1 MKLFLSLLLAIFPFV
16 LSAQTIT
23 ESHTHTTTPEAH
35 LFATFV
41 KSFDHGLALTFEEEI
56 RSAPSHR
63 AHTTVAL
70 GYTPI
75 PYLNIYAGYTL
86 KLYGNQGWTDP
97 NKYLQHRANVLFTG
111 QVKLGQWN
119 LSLREGVMLDARAGE
134 VDKRVKNQ
142 VDFTLRSRLQAV
154 YSIPK
159 TPLGIVAKFE
169 ILNTLNAPVAYINSL
184 HNSTLHN
191 ATQQPHNATQYHTI
205 NDLIDA
211 ALKIGFFSITVTTNA
226 QQDFS
231 WIRPQSIWVSM
242 DGVGEYHDRVRG
254 EGSFARLEENIRK
267 SGFKHICVNMVV
279 NSLNYESLDAAMEY
293 AKNNPAIEQISINF
307 HTPYPGTEY
316 LMLAPEKKAELID
329 KVLEYKKKGYP
340 IMNSRSGL
348 KLMKRNALGEIK
360 LGKECFVTNFI
371 YTDGSRSLCL
381 GYGTEQCRVCGFCMA
396 GEMASVFHFK
406 LDTILSGFKLRM

>member
-1 MKLFLSLLLAIFPFV
+1 MNILKTLSHYVYLAQWFVRARFLGRKAPLQTVLF
-16 LSAQTIT
+16 IT
-23 ESHTHTTTPEAH
+23 DKCNLRCKHCS
-35 LFATFV
+35 V
-41 KSFDHGLALTFEEEI
+41 YGS
-56 RSAPSHR
+56 
-63 AHTTVAL
+63 
-70 GYTPI
+70 
-75 PYLNIYAGYTL
+75 AGYKQRKFEDIVADMRYSYELGSRFIDLEGGEPTL
-86 KLYGNQGWTDP
+86 WKEERTLPTPPFKGRESSPLKGE
-97 NKYLQHRANVLFTG
+97 L
-111 QVKLGQWN
+111 
-119 LSLREGVMLDARAGE
+119 EGV
-134 VDKRVKNQ
+134 
-142 VDFTLRSRLQAV
+142 
-154 YSIPK
+154 Y
-159 TPLGIVAKFE
+159 
-169 ILNTLNAPVAYINSL
+169 
-184 HNSTLHN
+184 
-191 ATQQPHNATQYHTI
+191 TI

-211 ALKIGFFSITVTTNA
+211 ALEIGFFSITVTTNA

-316 LMLAPEKKAELID
+316 LMLPPEKKAEIID
-329 KVLEYKKKGYP
+329 KVLAYKKKGYP

-406 LDTILSGFKLRM
+406 PDTILSGFKLRM